1 MPYQKQIIPT
11 LVPINGQ
18 QIVDEEENEPPPI
31 LCRGNKAYFHL
42 IH

>member
-1 MPYQKQIIPT
+1 

-31 LCRGNKAYFHL
+31 LCRGNTSFSFNTLNLHW
-42 IH
+42 